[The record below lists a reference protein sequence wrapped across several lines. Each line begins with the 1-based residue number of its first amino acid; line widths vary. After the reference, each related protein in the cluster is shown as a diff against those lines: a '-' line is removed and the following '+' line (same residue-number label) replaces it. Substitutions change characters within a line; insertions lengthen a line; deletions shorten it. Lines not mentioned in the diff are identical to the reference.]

1 MSRKFNL
8 ATLVQTQFSEASR
21 EEMDKAYEI
30 KKGHASPMIDDEA
43 LRVELVAMYQPDETG
58 EIRTMEPPASR
69 DTTPGRAVEQR
80 AIGHMPNLRPTGK
93 WEGRKRRV
101 TIHKFSESSPDYA
114 VTLGFNG
121 EKWSPPMNVPVDMPW
136 GYWQS
141 LLNTDF
147 IDDRSDA
154 VTKWPRDEET
164 GKISCVRTSRRIKTQ
179 RYTDHGDVPG
189 TENLPRDYSE
199 FFQREAKRTNC
210 FRGYSRSALMTI
222 HNILIEPYG
231 KTATGTAVVFDTAY
245 FQHMSNLDLRIKIAN
260 PLGPEV
266 VAIMETESFEQPE
279 AAVG

>member
-43 LRVELVAMYQPDETG
+43 LRLALVAMYQPDETG

-69 DTTPGRAVEQR
+69 DTTPGRAAAQR
-80 AIGHMPNLRPTGK
+80 AVGRIPNLRPTGK
-93 WEGRKRRV
+93 WEGRMRRV
-101 TIHKFSESSPDYA
+101 TLHRFSESSPDYV
-114 VTLGFNG
+114 VTLGWEG
-121 EKWSPPMNVPVDMPW
+121 MKWSPPMDVAVDMPW
-136 GYWQS
+136 PYWQS

-147 IDDRSDA
+147 IDDRSED
-154 VTKWPRDEET
+154 VTEWGREKN
-164 GKISCVRTSRRIKTQ
+164 GKITCVRTPRRIRTQ
-179 RYTDHGDVPG
+179 RYEDHGDVQG

-199 FFQREAKRTNC
+199 FFQWEAKRTNC

-245 FQHMSNLDLRIKIAN
+245 FQHMSNLDLRIKIAS

-266 VAIMETESFEQPE
+266 VAIMENESFEQPE
-279 AAVG
+279 AATG